1 VSVAVGDKFGDW
13 TVLQT
18 GVKHN
23 GRVGLV
29 VQCQCGARIIR
40 DKRAVTSGA
49 SKSCGRCGRR
59 GGHDG
64 NPRSAV
70 KVGDRYGRWRVLG
83 LAGSNDFGQAL
94 VQVQC
99 RCGTEPVVRLL
110 ASLRNGGSQSCGCL
124 RDEINQARNVKRRKA
139 ATHTLACEC
148 GVGIK
153 VVGQVSWWQC
163 LSCGQ
168 EHVVLSEYQ
177 RRNSRR

>member
-1 VSVAVGDKFGDW
+1 MPVAVGDKFGDW

-18 GVKHN
+18 GVQHN
-23 GRVGLV
+23 GRAGLI
-29 VQCQCGARIIR
+29 VQCQCGARITR

-59 GGHDG
+59 SHDA
-64 NPRSAV
+64 NPKMPV
-70 KVGDRYGRWRVLG
+70 KIGERYGRWRVKAT
-83 LAGSNDFGQAL
+83 AGTNDYGQQL
-94 VQVQC
+94 VLVQC

-110 ASLRNGGSQSCGCL
+110 ASLRNGQSQSCGCY
-124 RDEINQARNVKRRKA
+124 RDEINQARNAKRRVA